1 MSALPR
7 FLKRPFEIG
16 AIAPSSRRFACRVVE
31 VAGVRNCDRVI
42 ELGAGNG
49 VITERII
56 DALPPGSRFLA
67 IERCSDLSHRLAR
80 RIGRSL
86 VVCDCASRIESRA
99 REHGIEGADCVVSAL
114 PWSNL
119 APALRSSIVEGVRR
133 TLSPGGMFV
142 TICCYGLHWLPAGR
156 HLRQLLENSFSG
168 ITRSPVEIANLPPAF
183 VYVCRR

>member
-1 MSALPR
+1 MTSLPR
-7 FLKRPFEIG
+7 LLKRPFEVG
-16 AIAPSSRRFACRVVE
+16 AIAPSSRRLASHIVE
-31 VAGVRNCDRVI
+31 AANVRHSCRVI

-67 IERCSDLSHRLAR
+67 IERCNDLSRRLAR

-86 VVCDCASRIESRA
+86 VVCDCASRIESLAQA
-99 REHGIEGADCVVSAL
+99 RGIAEADCVVSAL

-119 APALRSSIVEGVRR
+119 APALRASIVEGVRR
-133 TLSPGGMFV
+133 TLSPGGTFV
-142 TICCYGLHWLPAGR
+142 TIACFGLHWFPAGQ
-156 HLRQLLENSFSG
+156 HLRRLLENSFSG
-168 ITRSPVEIANLPPAF
+168 IARSPVELANVPPAF